1 MVQNNKIIIA
11 QYWTNNI
18 SYGKY
23 TELINEKYCNEKG
36 YIYHVEK
43 DTLKIKEN
51 IKDRAITWY
60 KPKFLLEVFKIYN
73 PEYILF
79 LDADAIVCDSD
90 FSIQDFITDDFN
102 ILCTLD
108 YGPSKLNAGVFIMKN
123 TQWTKDFLQKWWD
136 ISDDLTGGEDNKK
149 GYYNNALWHDQT
161 CFGHLM
167 DITPDINSNIK
178 IIENHILNG
187 REFRNKSTKNFIF
200 HAFSYGLIKNRT
212 LDMAYYQIFGIE
224 PMQGDGDLLSIVDQ
238 YSTDK
243 HYEHKYFELIYND
256 LFLNINEDV
265 KKFIEIGSYTGQSL
279 ELWRDYFKNAIIY
292 GLDINFSNIRLR
304 SEDRIVLQNVD
315 QSSREQLTKFGL
327 DHENVDIILDDGS
340 HTMHD
345 QQITLGVLFKTLKP
359 GGIFIIEDL
368 HTSYEAR
375 MPEKSWCGWGDP
387 EKTITLDMLNN
398 FISNGKIESDYMTD
412 EEIEYLNNNIE
423 SVKIYQSR
431 PDWSVT
437 SVIIKK

>member
-1 MVQNNKIIIA
+1 MIQNNKIVLA
-11 QYWTNNI
+11 QYWTNNL

-43 DTLKIKEN
+43 DTLKIKDN
-51 IKDRAITWY
+51 TKGRAITWY
-60 KPKFLLEVFKIYN
+60 KPKFLLEVFKTYN

-102 ILCTLD
+102 ILCTQD

-136 ISDDLTGGEDNKK
+136 ISDELIGGENNKK

-161 CFGHLM
+161 CFGHLL
-167 DITPDINSNIK
+167 DTLPDANENIK
-178 IIENHILNG
+178 ITENSVLNG
-187 REFRNKSTKNFIF
+187 REFRNKLIKNFIF

-212 LDMAYYQIFGIE
+212 LDTAYYQIFGIE
-224 PMQGDGDLLSIVDQ
+224 PLESDGNLLSIVHQ

-243 HYEHKYFELIYND
+243 HTEHKYFELIYND
-256 LFLNINEDV
+256 LFFPICKDV

-279 ELWRDYFKNAIIY
+279 ELWRDYFKDAIIY
-292 GLDINFSNIRLR
+292 GLDINFSNIYLR
-304 SEDRIVLQNVD
+304 SEDRIILQNVD
-315 QSSREQLTKFGL
+315 QSSREQLINFNTE
-327 DHENVDIILDDGS
+327 HNEVDVILDDGS

-345 QQITLGVLFKTLKP
+345 QQITLAILFKMLKS

-368 HTSYEAR
+368 HTSYEAI
-375 MPEKSWCGWGDP
+375 MPEKSWCNWGDP
-387 EKTITLDMLNN
+387 DKTITLDMLNDY
-398 FISNGKIESDYMTD
+398 ISTGIIKSDYMTD

-423 SVKIYQSR
+423 SIKIYQSK

-437 SVIIKK
+437 GIIIKK